1 MSKKIT
7 AASITM
13 MVSVGEYKA
22 AYGAALRYKIAVREI
37 LDTKISDNSD
47 RFYFIKEHGM
57 VCRLLDLL
65 KEKIDK
71 IDRAEEIAKER
82 ADRERKKDLERRMKA
97 RWGTE
102 YDNGCSEYHIDP
114 DILAAAETFEL
125 RFDREFR

>member
-13 MVSVGEYKA
+13 MVSVGEYRA

-82 ADRERKKDLERRMKA
+82 ADRERKEDLERRMKV